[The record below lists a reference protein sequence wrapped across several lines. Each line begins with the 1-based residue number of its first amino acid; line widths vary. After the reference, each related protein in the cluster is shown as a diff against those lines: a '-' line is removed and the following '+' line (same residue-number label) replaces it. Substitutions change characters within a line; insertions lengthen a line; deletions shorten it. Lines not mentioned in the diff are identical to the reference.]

1 MSISTISKV
10 MKSRSSK
17 LSSRR
22 LEVKKKQKQFFSLR
36 EIVHRINVYMI
47 FFTSNT
53 LKQST
58 LFLLAVS
65 KISSEQVFVGLF
77 VKSREY
83 FKFQVHFI
91 SLRILNLIYF
101 CQLLSF
107 LEKSLHYSLRKL
119 MNSLV
124 FCSLF
129 RHFKLCF
136 QRMFYQSVISFLQL
150 LSIWILRLSMKL
162 TALLTQIVLSGN
174 SLDQD
179 LLLQK
184 LQISRMSTGIPQIAS
199 ETQTQRPCCD
209 TLLLIC

>member
-1 MSISTISKV
+1 
-10 MKSRSSK
+10 
-17 LSSRR
+17 
-22 LEVKKKQKQFFSLR
+22 
-36 EIVHRINVYMI
+36 
-47 FFTSNT
+47 
-53 LKQST
+53 
-58 LFLLAVS
+58 
-65 KISSEQVFVGLF
+65 
-77 VKSREY
+77 
-83 FKFQVHFI
+83 
-91 SLRILNLIYF
+91 
-101 CQLLSF
+101 
-107 LEKSLHYSLRKL
+107 

-129 RHFKLCF
+129 RHFKSCF